1 MSGLESPRAC
11 LHAKFTRRL
20 FGGRLAERTPSYVP
34 TMVLTRRDLL
44 RNSALTG
51 ATLAAG
57 SLFSGL
63 ALGGTAA
70 AGPKGYG
77 PLLADPDGLL
87 DLPEGFKYAVLA
99 KGGSGYATGYTTYD
113 DGQKLAGDA
122 DGAASFA
129 IAGNRTAIVL
139 NHELSNTELPER
151 VPTTFDGGPVPT
163 YDAGTAGGTSTIVL
177 DRRGQVL
184 SVVPSLAGTFNNCA
198 GGPTPW
204 GTWLTCEETQATLA
218 KPHGYIFEVDPA
230 GVLTVADP
238 YLAMGR
244 FQHEAVAID
253 PETSYA
259 YMTED
264 NNNGLLYRYVP
275 TDTSQEYGSLGNGG
289 TVTAM
294 KAQGLLRLGE
304 VKSVGTSVPIT
315 WVAIPDGGSP
325 DRLNLN
331 QAWTNEQ
338 VTRSRKLEGIWYG
351 EGKVYFTS
359 ADESIPG
366 VDHQGQVWMLDPAED
381 TITLVAYIPTGHPT
395 FDRPDN
401 ITVTPW
407 GQLLLCEDGNGE
419 QYLIGCEPSN
429 GDLWPF
435 ARNAMP
441 DPSEFCGA
449 NFSPDG
455 RTLFVSIQN
464 PSTTFAITGPWGA
477 TRSELAQ

>member
-1 MSGLESPRAC
+1 
-11 LHAKFTRRL
+11 
-20 FGGRLAERTPSYVP
+20 
-34 TMVLTRRDLL
+34 MVLTRRDLL
-44 RNSALTG
+44 RNSAMTG

-77 PLLADPDGLL
+77 PLLPDPNGIL
-87 DLPEGFKYAVLA
+87 DLPEGFRYEVLA
-99 KGGSGYATGYTTYD
+99 RGGNGYLSAFTTYD

-129 IAGNRTAIVL
+129 IGGNRTAIVL
-139 NHELSNTELPER
+139 NHELSNTELAER
-151 VPTTFDGGPVPT
+151 VPTTFGGRDVPT
-163 YDAGTAGGTSTIVL
+163 YDAGAGGGTSTIVL
-177 DRRGQVL
+177 TPRNQVV

-204 GTWLTCEETQATLA
+204 GTWLTCEETQTTLA
-218 KPHGYIFEVDPA
+218 KPHGYIFEVDPMGA
-230 GVLTVADP
+230 LTTAVP
-238 YLAMGR
+238 YLPMGR
-244 FQHEAVAID
+244 FAHEAVAID
-253 PETSYA
+253 PDTSFA
-259 YMTED
+259 FMTED
-264 NNNGLLYRYVP
+264 NNNGLLYRYEP
-275 TDTSQEYGSLGNGG
+275 TDTSQSYGSLGNGG
-289 TVTAM
+289 VVKAM

-304 VKSVGTSVPIT
+304 VRTVGRTIAIG

-331 QAWTNEQ
+331 QAWTNDQ

-351 EGKVYFTS
+351 DGKVYFTS

-366 VDHQGQVWMLDPAED
+366 VDHQGQVWMLDPAAD
-381 TITLVAYIPTGHPT
+381 TITLVAHIPTGHPQ

-407 GQLLLCEDGNGE
+407 GQLLLCEDGDGE
-419 QYLIGCEPSN
+419 QYLVGCEPAT
-429 GDLWPF
+429 GELWAF
-435 ARNAMP
+435 ARNAL
-441 DPSEFCGA
+441 SGNEFCGA

-455 RTLFVSIQN
+455 KTLFVSIQN

-477 TRSELAQ
+477 TRTELTS